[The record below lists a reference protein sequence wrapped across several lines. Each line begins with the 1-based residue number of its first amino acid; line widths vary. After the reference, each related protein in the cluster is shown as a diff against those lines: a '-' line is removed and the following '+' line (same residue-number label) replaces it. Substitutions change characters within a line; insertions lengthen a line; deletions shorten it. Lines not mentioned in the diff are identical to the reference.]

1 MMYRDTKPAVSDTNT
16 LSDTKPR
23 GASLGHLF
31 TFEVSVFLL
40 YWYKSTHTD
49 TLTSSLSVILQ
60 SGALSHVCVLYCY
73 TCFTGTTVQMLTSE
87 QNTVSSY
94 KGAHCHVYELEQVQ
108 PGKSEVYLLYWYK
121 SANTNANAPGPPSG
135 WVRAVSVSSLRP
147 LA

>member
-1 MMYRDTKPAVSDTNT
+1 MTQSRLCPTRIPSAT
-16 LSDTKPR
+16 LSHAGR
-23 GASLGHLF
+23 ASGTSLRLRYQF
-31 TFEVSVFLL
+31 SLL

-49 TLTSSLSVILQ
+49 TLKSNLSVILQ
-60 SGALSHVCVLYCY
+60 RGALSHVCVLYCY
-73 TCFTGTTVQMLTSE
+73 TCFTSTPVQMLTKE
-87 QNTVSSY
+87 QNSVSSY

-147 LA
+147 